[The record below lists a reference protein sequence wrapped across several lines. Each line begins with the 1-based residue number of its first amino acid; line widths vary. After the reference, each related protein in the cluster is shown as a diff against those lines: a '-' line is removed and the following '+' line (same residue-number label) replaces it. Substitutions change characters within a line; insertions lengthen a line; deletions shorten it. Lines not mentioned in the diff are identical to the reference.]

1 MDLTD
6 RDREI
11 LDFER
16 QRWKYAGVKEQVIRD
31 TFDLSSTRYYQVLNQ
46 LIDTPEALAYD
57 PTLVK
62 RLRRI
67 RDQRRAQDTR
77 TAARQQ
83 SSRGRPA

>member
-31 TFDLSSTRYYQVLNQ
+31 TFDLSSTRYYQVLNK

-67 RDQRRAQDTR
+67 RDQRRAQNTR
-77 TAARQQ
+77 TAAGQR
-83 SSRGRPA
+83 RR

>member
-1 MDLTD
+1 MLVDLTD

-67 RDQRRAQDTR
+67 RDPRRAQDTR
-77 TAARQQ
+77 TAAGQR
-83 SSRGRPA
+83 RL